1 MTDHHHSHGNPSH
14 GHSAADHSAGE
25 QPNRPQYDDVNTG
38 VILMVGLISAIV
50 TFLIIGFVQG
60 LAYRWEAYFNQS
72 RVEIV
77 NQTVKA
83 EVDAQKA
90 ILNSTNGADG
100 QPISGRITIEEAMKR
115 AYEKFKQPSAV
126 EKTSNSGET
135 ANPEQEVAS
144 GR

>member
-1 MTDHHHSHGNPSH
+1 MTDHHHSP
-14 GHSAADHSAGE
+14 GHSSADHSEEERSG
-25 QPNRPQYDDVNTG
+25 RPQYDDVNTG

-83 EVDAQKA
+83 EVEAQKA
-90 ILNSTNGADG
+90 TLNSTNGPDG
-100 QPISGRITIEEAMKR
+100 QPVAGRLTIEEAMKR
-115 AYEKFKQPSAV
+115 AYEKFKQPSAND
-126 EKTSNSGET
+126 KTSNSGET
-135 ANPEQEVAS
+135 VNSELQVAS
-144 GR
+144 E

>member
-1 MTDHHHSHGNPSH
+1 
-14 GHSAADHSAGE
+14 
-25 QPNRPQYDDVNTG
+25 
-38 VILMVGLISAIV
+38 MVGLISAIV

-135 ANPEQEVAS
+135 SNPEQEVAS
-144 GR
+144 GRCVEATRP

>member
-1 MTDHHHSHGNPSH
+1 MTDHHHSPGHSSH
-14 GHSAADHSAGE
+14 GHSAAEHSTE
-25 QPNRPQYDDVNTG
+25 QASSRPQYDDVNTG

-83 EVDAQKA
+83 EVEAQKA
-90 ILNSTNGADG
+90 ILNSTNGSDG
-100 QPISGRITIEEAMKR
+100 QPLAGRITIEEAMKR
-115 AYEKFKQPSAV
+115 TYEKFKQPSDSI
-126 EKTSNSGET
+126 KSSNSGET
-135 ANPEQEVAS
+135 VNSELKVAS
-144 GR
+144 DR